1 VAKAKGFKKFVLLVS
16 SALIVFG
23 LLAENAS
30 ADQFS
35 DEDRFIQLINSDR
48 AASGLPGLA
57 MDGTLR
63 DLARRHSGEMAGAGQ
78 IFHNSGL
85 ASQVPGGW
93 SAIGENVGVGGSV
106 DGLHAA
112 FMNSSGHRANVL
124 GGYDKAGIG
133 IVMSGSTIYVTEVFW
148 KSASSPAAA
157 APAPQAPAPVAKSV
171 AAPAAAPAAARSKMK
186 CRKVGRR
193 VKCKAVAKKRRTR
206 TRSRARA
213 PVRRRR

>member
-1 VAKAKGFKKFVLLVS
+1 VAKARGFKKFVLLVS

-63 DLARRHSGEMAGAGQ
+63 DLARRHSGEMAAAGQ

-106 DGLHAA
+106 DGLHSA
-112 FMNSSGHRANVL
+112 FMNSPGHRANVL

-148 KSASSPAAA
+148 KSASSPAAV
-157 APAPQAPAPVAKSV
+157 APAPQPPAPVAKSV
-171 AAPAAAPAAARSKMK
+171 AAPAAAKPKMK
-186 CRKVGRR
+186 CRRVGRR
-193 VKCKAVAKKRRTR
+193 VKCKAVAKKRRSR

-213 PVRRRR
+213 RVRRRR